1 MTCLIDGDSKDS
13 SEKDYDGRVDYTS
26 SKEDYTDDGDEDVE
40 SYRPGGYHPVQIG
53 DIYNKRYIVVQKLGW
68 GHFSTVWMCQ
78 DKSTTPPTYV
88 AMKIQKS
95 ASHYREAAYD
105 EIELLRCIRTATMS
119 EAYCKERSSAAPNP
133 NTGVV
138 TLLDQFE
145 HNGPHGKH
153 VCMVFEML
161 GENLL
166 KVIKNYDYRGIS
178 IPVVQNLTRQVCRGL
193 DFLHRHCGIIHTD
206 LKPENILIAIA
217 PPPPS
222 NLLVKSLIEQQ
233 ATQTQI
239 QQRKKKSKTSKK
251 LKHGGQH
258 DAKGTSQQEVNGMT
272 IEQKKK
278 MKNKMKK
285 KRQKAKKGEKAPG
298 RKKTGAKNHVD
309 VSGLP
314 PVDELREMTL
324 MEQASEPISSLN
336 LSKQK
341 HLQQDFTESD
351 DDNDDDG
358 RVDDDDDDDTSP
370 KPSRSPRRPVVNTI
384 LRPRTTMPW
393 LRHTLFAAINF
404 RSIQPVNRFPGLIP
418 SPVKIVDAQ
427 PQSASLLRNE
437 LQPSPIHLPHSDNQA
452 KKNSICLITPISSQ
466 SWTYSSKIPRSKLYM
481 VRTLI
486 PILSSISC

>member
-1 MTCLIDGDSKDS
+1 
-13 SEKDYDGRVDYTS
+13 
-26 SKEDYTDDGDEDVE
+26 
-40 SYRPGGYHPVQIG
+40 
-53 DIYNKRYIVVQKLGW
+53 
-68 GHFSTVWMCQ
+68 MCQ
-78 DKSTTPPTYV
+78 DKSTTPPIYV

-105 EIELLRCIRTATMS
+105 EIDLLRCVRTASMS
-119 EAYCKERSSAAPNP
+119 EAYCKERTSPAPKL

-138 TLLDQFE
+138 ALLDQFE

-233 ATQTQI
+233 ATQTKI
-239 QQRKKKSKTSKK
+239 QLKKKKSKTSKK

-258 DAKGTSQQEVNGMT
+258 DAKATSQSEANGMT
-272 IEQKKK
+272 TEQKKK

-285 KRQKAKKGEKAPG
+285 KRQKAKKGEKVSG
-298 RKKTGAKNHVD
+298 RKKNGAKSHLD
-309 VSGLP
+309 GSGLP

-324 MEQASEPISSLN
+324 MEQASEPIASLN
-336 LSKQK
+336 PLSKK
-341 HLQQDFTESD
+341 NLQQDFTESD
-351 DDNDDDG
+351 DDDDDDENI
-358 RVDDDDDDDTSP
+358 DDDDDDDPTP
-370 KPSRSPRRPVVNTI
+370 KPSPGRPVVNTI
-384 LRPRTTMPW
+384 LLPRSAMPW

-404 RSIQPVNRFPGLIP
+404 RSIQPVNRFPSLIP
-418 SPVKIVDAQ
+418 SPVRILDEQ
-427 PQSASLLRNE
+427 PQSTSLIRNE
-437 LQPSPIHLPHSDNQA
+437 LQPSPIHLPRSDHQTNNKA
-452 KKNSICLITPISSQ
+452 ICLITPVSSQ

-481 VRTLI
+481 VRTI
-486 PILSSISC
+486 TRNIDPNIF